1 MLFILKSKKRLPP
14 NAEKT
19 IRILAGKLRKRKID
33 SKTISLENLE
43 VFLDGNGAVMK
54 LKNWTP
60 SKHSSIYFRIVE
72 KYKNASYIFSKY
84 LETKK
89 IPFIDQYHTSTRERN
104 KLIQMFLL
112 AINGVS
118 IPKTYYTPVYDA
130 KKARNAARFLRFPIV
145 VKLTNK
151 ERGEG
156 VFLARDMKGLARILE
171 KNKEQEIILQE
182 FLDNDFDYR
191 IVVLGHKTQLGET
204 RTRTCKNEFR
214 NNACKGGVEKF
225 FPAKEVSCDLRKISE
240 QSSRIMN
247 IQVCGADI
255 IRSRKGK
262 LYVIEVNFSPGF
274 TLDEKISDEVNQ
286 LAIYIKKWYD
296 EKR

>member
-1 MLFILKSKKRLPP
+1 
-14 NAEKT
+14 
-19 IRILAGKLRKRKID
+19 
-33 SKTISLENLE
+33 LENLE
-43 VFLDGNGAVMK
+43 VFLDGNSAVMK
-54 LKNWTP
+54 IKNWTP
-60 SKHSSIYFRIVE
+60 SEHSSVYFRIVE

-84 LETKK
+84 LEIKK
-89 IPFIDQYHTSTRERN
+89 IPFIDHYHASTRERN

-112 AINGVS
+112 AINGIS

-130 KKARNAARFLRFPIV
+130 KKIRSAARFLRFPIV

-156 VFLARDMKGLARILE
+156 VFLAKDIRGLTQILE

-225 FPAKEVSCDLRKISE
+225 FPATEVPDDLKKISE

-247 IQVCGADI
+247 IQVCGVDV
-255 IRSRKGK
+255 IRSRKEK

-286 LAIYIKKWYD
+286 LADYLKIWHGRK
-296 EKR
+296 